1 MDNRK
6 IPFLNKA
13 VLIILVLAAVAA
25 SGWAKEKKPPTPA
38 GVDSTTKLEADSL
51 AKELFGEQKT
61 EQKAQEEFDWGIKD
75 FKSGEEQLA
84 EADSLRR
91 YGIDTAFVKPSGLF
105 GAIRQS
111 LGDTT
116 KGSRENEIRERANMF
131 YERAAKAFE
140 KTLTI
145 SPDMKEARVWLAATY
160 DRMRKWDKSL
170 VVYREILN
178 ERQGDDRLWFSYGY
192 AALEGG
198 EYEKAVNGF
207 DQALHISEM
216 VENDPAKVP
225 NRYRVFAGEAAIKTY
240 QDKRALDFFREALKY
255 ADSTSAK
262 DIRSAIDWIQWDDGG
277 IATAEYRDRAF
288 KAEKLEQWND
298 AREAYLA
305 ALSHAR
311 TQKAYWELTY
321 RLALVEFKYGSR
333 ADALARMKE
342 MMIKNTTPAPE
353 YNEGYGKMLYAN
365 AQELEKSGEKRDALS
380 YYLQATKIPWSGQG
394 IGYLDIARSA
404 ANDLDTAIEQA
415 QKALSYS
422 LTDDQKQTA
431 YTILESSY
439 RAKGDWDR
447 MKQYRALMEAQR

>member
-1 MDNRK
+1 MSTVCR
-6 IPFLNKA
+6 A
-13 VLIILVLAAVAA
+13 VVIFMILSLAVP
-25 SGWAKEKKPPTPA
+25 GWTKEKKPPTPA

-51 AKELFGEQKT
+51 AKELFGDQKT
-61 EQKAQEEFDWGIKD
+61 EQRAQEEFDWGVKD
-75 FKSGEEQLA
+75 FNSGEELLA

-91 YGIDTAFVKPSGLF
+91 YGIDTAFVKPQGLF

-116 KGSRENEIRERANMF
+116 KDSRENEIRERANIY
-131 YERAAKAFE
+131 YEHAAKAFE

-160 DRMRKWDKSL
+160 DRMQRWDKSL
-170 VVYREILN
+170 TVYREILN

-192 AALEGG
+192 AALQGG

-240 QDKRALDFFREALKY
+240 QDKRALEFFREALKF
-255 ADSTSAK
+255 ADSTSAR
-262 DIRSAIDWIQWDDGG
+262 DIQSAIEWIEWDEGG
-277 IATAEYRDRAF
+277 IATAEYRDRAS
-288 KAEKLEQWND
+288 KAEKQEQWND

-311 TQKAYWELTY
+311 SQKAYWELTY

-333 ADALARMKE
+333 TDALARMKE
-342 MMIKNTTPAPE
+342 MMAKNTTSAPE
-353 YNEGYGKMLYAN
+353 YSEGYGKMLYAN
-365 AQELEKSGEKRDALS
+365 AQELEKSGERRDALS
-380 YYLQATKIPWSGQG
+380 YFLQATKIPWSGQG
-394 IGYLDIARSA
+394 VGYLDIARIA

-415 QKALSYS
+415 QKALTYS
-422 LTDDQKQTA
+422 LTDEQRQTA

-439 RAKGDWDR
+439 RAKGDWER